1 MLICLT
7 KKMFFQVYDND
18 KEYSLEEIRA
28 RKYSL
33 KRVIKMDNVNVVNE
47 SYKNINETLVQCS
60 ALETL
65 ANCALDTEQ
74 DHMAQLMPLTMPTL
88 QNVTKVTNMHSP
100 GEPKVLVNLDSNE
113 VSEMTAKK
121 SDESDRPQSSET
133 NKENQVATQ
142 GTPNNNISN
151 ENANFGRNNLM
162 EEFNRSLMS
171 NLLGDSVTVNTK
183 EARWELRNIF
193 NDNGKYSSFLI

>member
-1 MLICLT
+1 
-7 KKMFFQVYDND
+7 
-18 KEYSLEEIRA
+18 
-28 RKYSL
+28 
-33 KRVIKMDNVNVVNE
+33 MDNVNVVNE
-47 SYKNINETLVQCS
+47 SYKNINETLAQCS

-74 DHMAQLMPLTMPTL
+74 DHMAQLMPLAMPTL

-113 VSEMTAKK
+113 VSELTAKK
-121 SDESDRPQSSET
+121 SDESERPQNSET
-133 NKENQVATQ
+133 NKENQVVTQ
-142 GTPNNNISN
+142 GTPNNNIRN

-193 NDNGKYSSFLI
+193 NDNGKFSSFLI